1 MKKCPKCEKLY
12 RDYDQYC
19 VICRYKLK
27 YIEGSKIVDYA
38 PEPHSLPV
46 NVPRVE
52 CPYCHSTFTRKI
64 SKTSKML
71 GNSFL
76 EFLLQKDIR
85 SGTAIILTVI
95 FTYLRRLLYQI
106 ISIVNSILYL

>member
-1 MKKCPKCEKLY
+1 M
-12 RDYDQYC
+12 
-19 VICRYKLK
+19 
-27 YIEGSKIVDYA
+27 DYA
-38 PEPHSLPV
+38 PEPLSLPV

-52 CPYCHSTFTRKI
+52 CPYCYSTFTRKI

-85 SGTAIILTVI
+85 SGTAIIVTVI
-95 FTYLRRLLYQI
+95 FNYLRSLLYQI